1 MTTEQFNQLLCICK
15 LDGLCESLIH
25 TMYEKEDNIPEEID
39 YEAGLLRMAA
49 SSFRDAI
56 WKYKNRNMDTYI
68 DKEESNNENHV

>member
-39 YEAGLLRMAA
+39 YEAG
-49 SSFRDAI
+49 
-56 WKYKNRNMDTYI
+56 
-68 DKEESNNENHV
+68 